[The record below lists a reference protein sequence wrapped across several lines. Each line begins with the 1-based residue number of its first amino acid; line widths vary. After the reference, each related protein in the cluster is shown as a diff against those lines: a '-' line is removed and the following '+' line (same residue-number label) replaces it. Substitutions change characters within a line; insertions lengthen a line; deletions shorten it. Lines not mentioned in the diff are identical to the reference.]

1 MKIMDEENFDV
12 VIMGRRGI
20 TKTEKTSLGSVSN
33 ALVQNSKIPVLV
45 TA

>member
-1 MKIMDEENFDV
+1 MDEKNFDV

-20 TKTEKTSLGSVSN
+20 TKTKNTSLGSVSN
-33 ALVQNSKIPVLV
+33 ALVQNAKIPVLV